1 MKKYTRMTTAAAI
14 AEIQDK
20 FKQSIILRVWEDKNS
35 IDILFEVEGEEVE
48 LISSNDSYF
57 TNVAPYLLIY

>member
-1 MKKYTRMTTAAAI
+1 MTTAAAI

-48 LISSNDSYF
+48 LISSNDSYY